1 MSGQIGV
8 ETKSLVK
15 SFTHDNTTVLTYT
28 IHYPQFASALYP
40 VTAQMINAYYRNRAN
55 HLARRIALQMYPQAV
70 EGYRDSVEQ
79 GYPFNEYQVF
89 RTFEVTY
96 AQGCLA
102 SLYLDLYQYTGGAH
116 GTTVRSSDTWDL
128 SRAERL
134 PIRAVFPGNP
144 DYRADLIAAVQAEI
158 RRNSDL
164 YFDNA
169 VELAEENFD
178 ENNFYLT
185 PDALVIYYQQYDIAP
200 YAYGIP
206 QFRIPYGTYGA
217 TLPRCSPYN
226 RSPRARK

>member
-96 AQGCLA
+96 AQGCLLRTA
-102 SLYLDLYQYTGGAH
+102 GTTGG
-116 GTTVRSSDTWDL
+116 
-128 SRAERL
+128 
-134 PIRAVFPGNP
+134 
-144 DYRADLIAAVQAEI
+144 
-158 RRNSDL
+158 
-164 YFDNA
+164 
-169 VELAEENFD
+169 
-178 ENNFYLT
+178 
-185 PDALVIYYQQYDIAP
+185 
-200 YAYGIP
+200 
-206 QFRIPYGTYGA
+206 
-217 TLPRCSPYN
+217 
-226 RSPRARK
+226 